1 MASHLSFKLKRGYS
15 EMYGFLQGK
24 MELAVVFD
32 DAVSLML
39 HQVHGYRRCYRHCR
53 EVVMIKGCNSKGF
66 KIVIRC
72 SY

>member
-1 MASHLSFKLKRGYS
+1 MGVFNIVVLMVNNGSDKL
-15 EMYGFLQGK
+15 
-24 MELAVVFD
+24 FD
-32 DAVSLML
+32 DAVSLVL

-66 KIVIRC
+66 RIVIRC

>member
-1 MASHLSFKLKRGYS
+1 MGVFNIVVLMVNNGSDKL
-15 EMYGFLQGK
+15 
-24 MELAVVFD
+24 FD
-32 DAVSLML
+32 DAVSLVL

-66 KIVIRC
+66 IIVIRC

>member
-1 MASHLSFKLKRGYS
+1 MGVFNIVVLMVNNGSDKL
-15 EMYGFLQGK
+15 
-24 MELAVVFD
+24 FD
-32 DAVSLML
+32 DAVSLVL